1 MIKID
6 MDMPGACSL
15 CPFEV
20 YDGEADFYFCAYTDA
35 VVTQMRDCRHDQCP
49 LKEGDPDAN

>member
-1 MIKID
+1 MIIID
-6 MDMPGACSL
+6 MAMPESCAV

-20 YDGEADFYFCAYTDA
+20 YDGEADYYFCSYTDA

-49 LKEGDPDAN
+49 LKEGE